1 MSWPFGKRA
10 MVVVLCA
17 VLMICAGC
25 GSTVNKAAYDKLKM
39 GMSYEEVVK
48 ILGSANTCDAT
59 MGAKSCLW
67 GNEQKNISV
76 KFIAD
81 KVVFFTSKGL

>member
-1 MSWPFGKRA
+1 MSWLFGMRSI
-10 MVVVLCA
+10 MVVLCA
-17 VLMICAGC
+17 ALMVCAAC
-25 GSTVNKAAYDKLKM
+25 SSTVNKAAYDKLKM

-59 MGAKSCLW
+59 MAAKSCLW
-67 GNEQKNISV
+67 GNEQKNISI

>member
-1 MSWPFGKRA
+1 MA
-10 MVVVLCA
+10 VVLCA
-17 VLMICAGC
+17 VLLICAGC
-25 GSTVNKAAYDKLKM
+25 GRTVNKAAYNKLKI
-39 GMSYEEVVK
+39 GMSYEEVIK

-81 KVVFFTSKGL
+81 MVVFFTSKGL